1 MASRIHVHGLSVRLD
16 GDAALVCV
24 GRKQVWDRA
33 DLSLLRDTFHRLVH
47 DGSRSISVNLSGL
60 QCIPSGFFGSL
71 MDLSDRGIAVF
82 LVAPHERVR
91 QMLWFREFFH
101 RDCVDCY
108 SLRQEQCTFRFGDRD
123 LESVMHCV

>member
-1 MASRIHVHGLSVRLD
+1 
-16 GDAALVCV
+16 
-24 GRKQVWDRA
+24 
-33 DLSLLRDTFHRLVH
+33 
-47 DGSRSISVNLSGL
+47 
-60 QCIPSGFFGSL
+60 